1 MNKSRLI
8 PLRLPHFLVKY
19 KFAFLFCLIFFFEHK
34 VVAQAAGA
42 QIISEAKISIPTDI
56 PIKGT
61 AYAKELASL
70 KGLPTSSPRVQRVAD
85 KISSDLRKK
94 GFTFSRIIPSFSSSN
109 GILSL
114 KVLIGKNGDAFVSG
128 NDWLS
133 SDTILNSLSWDSG
146 NYFNYSVFQSSASK
160 LNSNRFVNVDSK
172 LKPRRSNTGEII
184 VDGDFKV
191 EDSLPL
197 VTTVNL
203 ANDGNS
209 KSSGWRSTLGLEWWE
224 PFYKSDKISFNWMTD
239 PQSTSTLNSF
249 SAQYL
254 TNFSDTWTVMMFTG
268 YSESEYNNVLSPV
281 SFDIVGEGLFAGV
294 MVSNQFADLDSG
306 PISWN
311 LGLTYLDLENS
322 FSFTSAPASDDVNQ
336 LSFVVL
342 RAGLQGVLSNQ
353 DIFPGKSFWSLS
365 ALTDARSSSDADLK
379 TQRPGASSGFI
390 AGQFAF
396 TTLQSIS
403 QRRQQIDLYLN
414 FASQFASDALPSSL
428 QKAIGGVNS
437 VRGYDERE
445 AFGDHGFHLNS
456 ELRFGAFPVGEK
468 GRIEPFTFYD
478 VGYVSSEE
486 SLSGVKDSASMQ
498 SAGAGFRCIFK
509 PSLELDFHLGVPFK
523 ESVDTKK
530 SDAHLHFNLDFR
542 F

>member
-19 KFAFLFCLIFFFEHK
+19 KFAFLFCLIFLFEHK

-254 TNFSDTWTVMMFTG
+254 TNYSDTWTLMMFTG

-322 FSFTSAPASDDVNQ
+322 FSFTSAPDSDNKNQ
-336 LSFVVL
+336 ISFIVI
-342 RAGLQGVLSNQ
+342 RAGLQGVFDNQ
-353 DIFPGKSFWSLS
+353 DILPGKSFWSLS
-365 ALTDARSSSDADLK
+365 ALTDARSASDADLK
-379 TQRPGASSGFI
+379 TQRPGASSGFF

-396 TTLQSIS
+396 TTLQPIS
-403 QRRQQIDLYLN
+403 KRRQQIDLYLN
-414 FASQFASDALPSSL
+414 LASQFASDALPSSL
-428 QKAIGGVNS
+428 QKAIGGINS

-445 AFGDHGFHLNS
+445 VFGDHGFHLNS
-456 ELRFGAFPVGEK
+456 ELRFGAFSVGNA

-486 SLSGVKDSASMQ
+486 SLSGVKDSASMH
-498 SAGAGFRCIFK
+498 SRCWI
-509 PSLELDFHLGVPFK
+509 PMYL
-523 ESVDTKK
+523 
-530 SDAHLHFNLDFR
+530 
-542 F
+542 

>member
-1 MNKSRLI
+1 MNKLRLI
-8 PLRLPHFLVKY
+8 PHRFSHFLVKF
-19 KFAFLFCLIFFFEHK
+19 KFVFLCCLIFAFHQESNAQQTGGK
-34 VVAQAAGA
+34 IIAQANIAVPNDL
-42 QIISEAKISIPTDI
+42 SF
-56 PIKGT
+56 KGT
-61 AYAKELASL
+61 AYADDLTSL
-70 KGLPTSSPRVQRVAD
+70 KGLSTSSPRIKQVAD
-85 KISSDLRKK
+85 KISSDLRNK
-94 GFTFSRIIPSFSSSN
+94 GFTFNRVVPTFSSAN
-109 GILSL
+109 GLLTLKIL
-114 KVLIGKNGDAFVSG
+114 VGRNGDAFVTG

-133 SDTILNSLSWDSG
+133 GDNILKYLAWDSG
-146 NYFNYSVFQSSASK
+146 NYFNYSAFQSSASN

-172 LKPRRSNTGEII
+172 LKPRRSNTGEIF
-184 VDGDFKV
+184 VDADFKV
-191 EDSLPL
+191 EDSIPL
-197 VTTVNL
+197 VTTVNF
-203 ANDGNS
+203 ANDGNA

-224 PFYKSDKISFNWMTD
+224 PFYKSDKISFSWMTD

-254 TNFSDTWTVMMFTG
+254 TNYSDTWTVMMFTG
-268 YSESEYNNVLSPV
+268 YSESEYNDVLSPI
-281 SFDIVGEGLFAGV
+281 SFDISGEGLFAGV

-306 PISWN
+306 PVSWN

-342 RAGLQGVLSNQ
+342 RAGLQGVLNNQ
-353 DIFPGKSFWSLS
+353 DMFPGKSFWSLS

-396 TTLQSIS
+396 TTLQNIS
-403 QRRQQIDLYLN
+403 DRRQQIDLYLN

-456 ELRFGAFPVGEK
+456 ELRFGAFPVGKK
-468 GRIEPFTFYD
+468 GRIEPFTFFD

-509 PSLELDFHLGVPFK
+509 PSLDLDFHLGVPFK